1 MGIILQVGG
10 RQKMINMKRLLS
22 RGVLCMGMALALTS
36 CRDLSPTGGT
46 YTNTG
51 DKSVV
56 PSNLKKVSYSAL
68 PGWQDDDV
76 RYALQAFRN
85 TCKAKIQYTGRVIPD
100 RALLEEKCRNLP
112 SASADTATV
121 RAWFESNF
129 QPYQI
134 HTDTGATRGTYT
146 GYYSPIIPACR
157 TKTAQCNEPLMGI
170 PTDGRNYKGVPKKDI
185 VEKQIGRPLYW
196 ANIVDVQNI
205 QIQGS
210 GMLKLEDGTNVKLN
224 FAAVNDMPFKSI
236 GEELRKRGIR
246 PDGGYS
252 ADAVWTHLKKNP
264 DLARDVIYKN
274 PRYVYFYESV
284 PPDVI
289 GKLGT
294 PLSKIRSVAMDT
306 DLYTLGLPVYINTNL
321 SDGRAFRRLMIAQ
334 DTGSAIKGWIRADI
348 FFGKGDEAYKYAHG
362 QHAQGEMFILMPKV
376 YDYVK
381 PTK

>member
-1 MGIILQVGG
+1 MRKTIFIKLFVICMAGF
-10 RQKMINMKRLLS
+10 LS
-22 RGVLCMGMALALTS
+22 AC
-36 CRDLSPTGGT
+36 DLSTPHHS
-46 YTNTG
+46 G
-51 DKSVV
+51 DNSVV
-56 PSNLKKVSYSAL
+56 PSNLKRVSYNAL
-68 PGWQDDDV
+68 PGWRDDDV

-85 TCKAKIQYTGRVIPD
+85 SCKAKIQYTGRVVPD
-100 RALLEEKCRNLP
+100 RELFEEKCRTLP
-112 SASADTATV
+112 SASADVATV

-134 HTDTGATRGTYT
+134 YTDNGGRTGTYT
-146 GYYSPIIPACR
+146 GYYSPVIPACR
-157 TKTAQCNEPLMGI
+157 TRTAQCNEPLMGI
-170 PTDGRNYKGVPKKDI
+170 PTDDRNYKGVPKKDI
-185 VEKQIGRPLYW
+185 VEKKIGRVLYW

-210 GMLKLEDGTNVKLN
+210 GMLKLDDGTNVKLN

-236 GEELRKRGIR
+236 GEELRSRGIR

-252 ADAVWTHLKKNP
+252 ADAVWTYLKQHP

-294 PLSKIRSVAMDT
+294 PLSKIRSIAMDT
-306 DLYTLGLPVYINTNL
+306 DIYTLGMPVYISTNL
-321 SDGRAFRRLMIAQ
+321 SDGRKFQRLMIAQ

-348 FFGKGDEAYKYAHG
+348 FFGKGDEAYKFAHG
-362 QHAQGEMFILMPKV
+362 QHAQGEMFILLPKV
-376 YDYVK
+376 YEYVK

>member
-1 MGIILQVGG
+1 MAGF
-10 RQKMINMKRLLS
+10 LS
-22 RGVLCMGMALALTS
+22 AC
-36 CRDLSPTGGT
+36 DLSTPRHSG
-46 YTNTG
+46 NN
-51 DKSVV
+51 SVV
-56 PSNLKKVSYSAL
+56 PSNLKRVSYNAL
-68 PGWQDDDV
+68 PGWRDDDV

-85 TCKAKIQYTGRVIPD
+85 SCKAKIQYTGRVVPD
-100 RALLEEKCRNLP
+100 RELFEEKCRTLP
-112 SASADTATV
+112 SASADVATV

-134 HTDTGATRGTYT
+134 YTDNGGRTGTYT
-146 GYYSPIIPACR
+146 GYYSPVIPACR
-157 TKTAQCNEPLMGI
+157 TRTAQCNEPLMGI

-185 VEKQIGRPLYW
+185 VEKKIGRVLYW

-210 GMLKLEDGTNVKLN
+210 GMLKLDDGTNVKLN

-236 GEELRKRGIR
+236 GEELRTRGIR

-252 ADAVWTHLKKNP
+252 ADAVWTYLKQHP

-294 PLSKIRSVAMDT
+294 PLSKIRSIAMDT
-306 DLYTLGLPVYINTNL
+306 DIYTLGMPVYISTNL
-321 SDGRAFRRLMIAQ
+321 SDGRKFQRLMIAQ

-348 FFGKGDEAYKYAHG
+348 FFGKGDEAYKFAHG
-362 QHAQGEMFILMPKV
+362 QHAQGEMFILLPKV
-376 YDYVK
+376 YEYVK

>member
-1 MGIILQVGG
+1 ML
-10 RQKMINMKRLLS
+10 NMKRLLL
-22 RGVLCMGMALALTS
+22 RTAIGFICAGALCS
-36 CRDLSPTGGT
+36 CDLSTPTQT
-46 YTNTG
+46 TTHHTSDN
-51 DKSVV
+51 SVI
-56 PSNLKKVSYSAL
+56 PSNLRRVSYGDL
-68 PGWQDDDV
+68 PGWNDDDV

-100 RALLEEKCRNLP
+100 RALLEEKCANLP
-112 SASADTATV
+112 AASADTATV

-134 HTDTGATRGTYT
+134 HTDTGGKTGTYT

-157 TKTAQCNEPLMGI
+157 TRTAQCNEPLMGI
-170 PTDGRNYKGVPKKDI
+170 PTDGRNYKGVPKKTI
-185 VEKQIGRPLYW
+185 VEQQIGRPLYW

-210 GMLKLEDGTNVKLN
+210 GNLRLEDGTDVKLN

-236 GEELRKRGIR
+236 GEQLKARGIR

-252 ADAVWTHLKKNP
+252 ADAVWTYLKKNP
-264 DLARDVIYKN
+264 SLAKEVIYGN

-306 DLYTLGLPVYINTNL
+306 DIYTLGLPVYVNTNL
-321 SDGRAFRRLMIAQ
+321 SDGRKFRRLMIAQ

-376 YDYVK
+376 YSYVK